1 MGMYEKL
8 KTIPLLP
15 LKRNGMKKNYA
26 LLFLT
31 LGMHAVTLAQPVQ
44 NANLPKDAPVD
55 VTITDF
61 KENALPNEIMVFR
74 SKNRDREFQGITND
88 QGKFSTRLPSGDV
101 YNIFIMGF
109 KDSTSIDSLVIPAL
123 EGNKYYKNPFVVTY
137 QFQPAKSF
145 VLENCNF
152 DNGKA
157 TLQESAYPVLDELV
171 AYMKRKDDDR
181 IELGG
186 HTDNVGSP
194 ASNMKL
200 SLDRANTVRDYLVE
214 KGIDSA
220 RILTKGYGHTKPISE
235 NKTADGRAENRRT
248 EVTILE

>member
-1 MGMYEKL
+1 
-8 KTIPLLP
+8 
-15 LKRNGMKKNYA
+15 MKKISF
-26 LLFLT
+26 LCMLFVANQL
-31 LGMHAVTLAQPVQ
+31 MAQPVQ
-44 NANLPKDAPVD
+44 NASIPKDAPVD
-55 VTITDF
+55 VMITDF
-61 KENALPNEIMVFR
+61 KDNPLPNEIMIFR
-74 SKNRDREFQGITND
+74 SKNKDREFQGMTND

-123 EGNKYYKNPFVVTY
+123 EGNKYYKNPFIVTY

-152 DNGKA
+152 DNGKS

-186 HTDNVGSP
+186 HTDNVGNP
-194 ASNMKL
+194 ASNLKL
-200 SLDRANTVRDYLVE
+200 SQDRANTVRDYLVE
-214 KGIDSA
+214 KGIDPN
-220 RILTKGYGHTKPISE
+220 RIVTKGYGHTKPISK
-235 NKTADGRAENRRT
+235 NNTAEGRAENRRT

>member
-1 MGMYEKL
+1 
-8 KTIPLLP
+8 
-15 LKRNGMKKNYA
+15 
-26 LLFLT
+26 
-31 LGMHAVTLAQPVQ
+31 
-44 NANLPKDAPVD
+44 
-55 VTITDF
+55 
-61 KENALPNEIMVFR
+61 
-74 SKNRDREFQGITND
+74 
-88 QGKFSTRLPSGDV
+88 
-101 YNIFIMGF
+101 MGF

-123 EGNKYYKNPFVVTY
+123 EGNKSYKKPQVVTY
-137 QFQPAKSF
+137 QFEPPKSF
-145 VLENCNF
+145 VLEDCNF

-157 TLQESAYPVLDELV
+157 TLQETAYLVLDELV

-214 KGIDSA
+214 KGINPA
-220 RILTKGYGHTKPISE
+220 RIITKGYGHTKPLTE
-235 NKTADGRAENRRT
+235 NKTAAGRAENRRT